1 MIVLLADNHLAY
13 RGTLTDMCKFLDVA
27 SRDSR
32 TNAKIK
38 TAIENL
44 EKSGKIKT
52 IKDGNTWTLT
62 LAKKAERDKQI
73 IRIRKDWI
81 TALRECDK
89 CGVDWSASL
98 KVWLYFIE
106 HGNEITTNEKMREE
120 LMLSEST
127 IVKAKKVLS
136 GELWAIMTDKIVEK
150 QGDGQYI
157 CEGKTFGTIVERT
170 DDRYRAYLRAGDEK
184 RAIRRKKTG
193 LSCHYRGCKRI
204 VA

>member
-106 HGNEITTNEKMREE
+106 HGNEITTNEKNEGRTCAVRKHDCKSEE
-120 LMLSEST
+120 SIEWRT
-127 IVKAKKVLS
+127 V
-136 GELWAIMTDKIVEK
+136 
-150 QGDGQYI
+150 GDY
-157 CEGKTFGTIVERT
+157 
-170 DDRYRAYLRAGDEK
+170 DR
-184 RAIRRKKTG
+184 
-193 LSCHYRGCKRI
+193 
-204 VA
+204 

>member
-73 IRIRKDWI
+73 IRISAGA
-81 TALRECDK
+81 ALFRNLGRNK
-89 CGVDWSASL
+89 HR
-98 KVWLYFIE
+98 I
-106 HGNEITTNEKMREE
+106 
-120 LMLSEST
+120 
-127 IVKAKKVLS
+127 
-136 GELWAIMTDKIVEK
+136 
-150 QGDGQYI
+150 
-157 CEGKTFGTIVERT
+157 
-170 DDRYRAYLRAGDEK
+170 
-184 RAIRRKKTG
+184 
-193 LSCHYRGCKRI
+193 SCR
-204 VA
+204 

>member
-1 MIVLLADNHLAY
+1 MQFKILTMIVLLADNHLAY

-120 LMLSEST
+120 LALSEST

-150 QGDGQYI
+150 QGDGQYK
-157 CEGKTFGTIVERT
+157 CMGTWISTTAWITPRKER
-170 DDRYRAYLRAGDEK
+170 
-184 RAIRRKKTG
+184 
-193 LSCHYRGCKRI
+193 
-204 VA
+204 V

>member
-106 HGNEITTNEKMREE
+106 HGNEITT
-120 LMLSEST
+120 
-127 IVKAKKVLS
+127 KAKKVLS

-150 QGDGQYI
+150 QGDGQYK
-157 CEGKTFGTIVERT
+157 CMGTWISATAWITPRK
-170 DDRYRAYLRAGDEK
+170 EK
-184 RAIRRKKTG
+184 
-193 LSCHYRGCKRI
+193 
-204 VA
+204 V